1 MELPEDAIGATP
13 EAGHCPSPKL
23 CPASLGDELPR
34 LRQSNM
40 PGVRRGGWSAA
51 GKIGVMSHSSGL
63 GTESRLER
71 LGMAQA
77 VVRAWGGVVFGLVG
91 LSLVAFLLI
100 AVANPCSWGT
110 ALP

>member
-1 MELPEDAIGATP
+1 MM
-13 EAGHCPSPKL
+13 
-23 CPASLGDELPR
+23 R
-34 LRQSNM
+34 
-40 PGVRRGGWSAA
+40 
-51 GKIGVMSHSSGL
+51 HSSGL